1 MAEKFVDIN
10 GIRICYQIHGEG
22 YPVVLI
28 HGFGSKKESFMA
40 QIPTLS
46 QDFKVISFDNRG
58 SGKSARPNIP
68 YTMEM
73 FVDDIKGLMDYLK
86 IGKAHLIGLSLGGMI
101 ALTFVLNYPERVEK
115 LILINTLARLPSDF
129 DPEAYIK
136 TKINGLESMRR
147 DPEKSFWES
156 TQFGFHPK
164 FRRKM
169 KANQNH
175 KFYGLWSVSDVLE
188 YYKTDPPTPQ
198 DIRNIASSFKTYNA
212 YSELFKIK
220 HQALLLTA
228 SNDKLVP
235 MALMRQIH
243 EKMVNSVL
251 TVIENAGH
259 ESPKSRAPEVNKAII
274 EFLE

>member
-10 GIRICYQIHGEG
+10 GIKICYQIHGHG
-22 YPVVLI
+22 IPVVLI

-40 QIPTLS
+40 QIPVLS
-46 QDFKVISFDNRG
+46 QKFKIISFDNRG
-58 SGKSARPNIP
+58 SGKSERPDFL

-73 FVDDIKGLMDYLK
+73 FVDDIKGLLDYLK
-86 IGKAHLIGLSLGGMI
+86 INKAHLIGLSLGGMI
-101 ALTFVLNYPERVEK
+101 ALTFVLKYPERVEK

-147 DPEKSFWES
+147 DPEKSFWDS

-169 KANQNH
+169 KADPNH
-175 KFYGLWSVSDVLE
+175 KFYGLWSVNDVLE

-212 YSELFKIK
+212 YKELFKIN

-228 SNDKLVP
+228 SSDKLVP
-235 MALMRQIH
+235 MALMQQIH

-251 TVIENAGH
+251 IVIENAGH

>member
-1 MAEKFVDIN
+1 VAEKFVDIN
-10 GIRICYQIHGEG
+10 GIKICYQIHGHG
-22 YPVVLI
+22 IPVVLI

-40 QIPTLS
+40 QIPVLS
-46 QDFKVISFDNRG
+46 QKFKIISFDNRG
-58 SGKSARPNIP
+58 SGKSERPDFL

-73 FVDDIKGLMDYLK
+73 FVDDIKGLLDYLK
-86 IGKAHLIGLSLGGMI
+86 INKAHLIGLSLGGMI
-101 ALTFVLNYPERVEK
+101 ALTFVLKYPERVEK

-147 DPEKSFWES
+147 DPEKSFWDS

-169 KANQNH
+169 KVDPNH
-175 KFYGLWSVSDVLE
+175 KFYGLWSVNDVLE

-212 YSELFKIK
+212 YKELFKIK

-228 SNDKLVP
+228 SSDKLVP
-235 MALMRQIH
+235 MALMQQIH

-251 TVIENAGH
+251 IVIENAGH